1 MRFIVT
7 FWFSFLSFNVMAQV
21 IPNSRI
27 IDWSIAGLN
36 NFNESSNV
44 INFLNHGGDNSGQ
57 NSNDV
62 ALANLLSSIPSSGAV
77 LFFPDGEYL
86 FNQRIVLKSNIIIRG
101 ESSNYTVF
109 NFNLGGANNCIQITG
124 GQTSHEAQVLSN
136 LSKGQSVFEVSDTSN
151 FLVGGLA
158 ILSDNDSDKVTS
170 SWAIRSSGQVV
181 EITNIVGNQVTIKNA
196 LRRDYLVSN
205 LPKMVRINPIKNV
218 GVENLTIRRLDPT
231 ETQTSNITINR
242 ASNVKISCIKSF
254 NSNFAHVAINN
265 ATNIAVEGSYFQD
278 GFSYGNGGKAYGV
291 VLQST
296 TGESLIY
303 NNIFSHL
310 RHSILLQSGSNGN
323 VISYNFSRDPYW
335 TDVALPSNSAGDI
348 VLHGNYPY
356 LNLFEGNIVQ
366 HIVID
371 NSHGINGPHN
381 TFHRNRAELYGI
393 FMNSSPASDNQNFS
407 SNEITNTGF
416 LLGNYTLSGTG
427 HYQYNNN
434 KNGTILPS
442 GTNLVT
448 PNSYYRNSSLSF
460 YDTNSSWPPIGN
472 VANYNTFLNESRI
485 RYANSQLTR
494 CSTNET
500 LDLDD
505 IYYTSRILFYPNPAK
520 DFLKIES
527 PIRIIQ
533 VQIITMDGKL
543 VLNKNFNLEK
553 ELNVDVSNLPNNLY
567 LVRLFFENYSSSSLK
582 LIKFN

>member
-1 MRFIVT
+1 MYKIVIC
-7 FWFSFLSFNVMAQV
+7 FALFFSNALVAQT
-21 IPNSRI
+21 IPEARK
-27 IDWSIAGLN
+27 IDWSIAGLTN
-36 NFNESSNV
+36 YNEPALF
-44 INFLNHGGDNSGQ
+44 INMSTEGADNTGQTANDALLTTVLN
-57 NSNDV
+57 
-62 ALANLLSSIPSSGAV
+62 SIPAAGAIIY
-77 LFFPDGEYL
+77 FPNGEYL
-86 FNQRIVLKSNIIIRG
+86 FNQRIVLKSNIVIRG
-101 ESSNYTVF
+101 ESADNTILK
-109 NFNLGGANNCIQITG
+109 FNLGGVNNCFHIEG
-124 GQTSHEAQVLSN
+124 VQTAFETQVTNDLV
-136 LSKGQSVFEVSDTSN
+136 KGQSVFNVVDAGN
-151 FLVGGLA
+151 FVIGGFA
-158 ILSDNDSDKVTS
+158 ILSEDDSDKVTS
-170 SWAIRSSGQVV
+170 SWALRTSGQVV
-181 EITNIVGNQVTIKNA
+181 EIANIVGNQITIKNP
-196 LRRDYLVSN
+196 LRRNYLVTAG
-205 LPKMVRINPIKNV
+205 PKLTRINPIKNI
-218 GVENLTIRRLDPT
+218 GIENVTIHRLDAT
-231 ETQTSNITINR
+231 TNQTSNITINR
-242 ASNVKISCIKSF
+242 GSNIKISCVKSF
-254 NSNFAHVAINN
+254 NSNFAHIAINN
-265 ATNIAVEGSYFQD
+265 ATNVVVEGSYFQD

-291 VLQST
+291 VLQNT

-335 TDVALPSNSAGDI
+335 TDVALPANSAGDI

-366 HIVID
+366 NIVID

-393 FMNSSPASDNQNFS
+393 FMNSSPASNNQNFS

-416 LLGNYTLSGTG
+416 LLGNYTLSGSG

-434 KNGTILPS
+434 KNGIILPS

-448 PNSYYRNSSLSF
+448 PYSYYRSSSLSF

-505 IYYTSRILFYPNPAK
+505 IYYTNRILFYPNPAK

-543 VLNKNFNLEK
+543 VLNKHFNLE
-553 ELNVDVSNLPNNLY
+553 NQFSIDVSYLPNDVY
-567 LVRLFFENYSSSSLK
+567 LVKLIFDNSNTVVKK
-582 LIKFN
+582 LIKLN